1 MIFKR
6 IELTNHERF
15 ITIKNNF
22 IQMKKIIVA
31 LMVMGAFGFTT
42 NAQTDSKAKEI
53 LAAVSKKYR
62 SYDIVKTDFTF
73 TLNNAQAKVKETQQG
88 TLYVK
93 ANANKYK
100 VAMTNQDLISDG
112 KVQWTYLKNDKEVQ
126 ISNVDNSG
134 DAINPAKIFTIYEK
148 GFKYLYTGE
157 SKVGAKTYQMIDLSP
172 IDTKK
177 TVFKIRLSIDKVS
190 KQIANVVIF
199 EKNGNTYTY
208 NVKTFSPNVK
218 VPETTFAFDAKK
230 YPGVEVV
237 DLR

>member
-1 MIFKR
+1 MRRLTGVLIMI
-6 IELTNHERF
+6 
-15 ITIKNNF
+15 
-22 IQMKKIIVA
+22 
-31 LMVMGAFGFTT
+31 GGFATAAM
-42 NAQTDSKAKEI
+42 AQTDSKAKEI

-126 ISNVDNSG
+126 ISNVDNSS
-134 DAINPAKIFTIYEK
+134 DAINPAKLFTIYEK

-157 SKVGAKTYQMIDLSP
+157 HKAGAKVYQMIDLSP
-172 IDTKK
+172 TDTKK
-177 TVFKIRLSIDKVS
+177 SVFKVRLSIDKAT

-208 NVKTFSPNVK
+208 NVKTFSPNIK

>member
-1 MIFKR
+1 MKR
-6 IELTNHERF
+6 
-15 ITIKNNF
+15 
-22 IQMKKIIVA
+22 IIVA
-31 LMVMGAFGFTT
+31 LVIIGSFGL
-42 NAQTDSKAKEI
+42 NASAQTDAKAKEI

-62 SYDIVKTDFTF
+62 SYDVVKTDFTF
-73 TLNNAQAKVKETQQG
+73 TLNNAQAKVNETQQG

-112 KVQWTYLKNDKEVQ
+112 KVQWTYLKNDQEVQ
-126 ISNVDNSG
+126 ISNVDQSS

-157 SKVGAKTYQMIDLSP
+157 KKAGTKTYQMIDLSP
-172 IDTKK
+172 IDAKK
-177 TVFKIRLSIDKVS
+177 TIFKVRLSIDKVT

-208 NVKTFSPNVK
+208 NVKTFSPNIK

-230 YPGVEVV
+230 HPGVEVV

>member
-1 MIFKR
+1 
-6 IELTNHERF
+6 
-15 ITIKNNF
+15 
-22 IQMKKIIVA
+22 MKKIV
-31 LMVMGAFGFTT
+31 LAFIAIGMLGFAAQ
-42 NAQTDSKAKEI
+42 AQTDPKAKEI

-62 SYDIVKTDFTF
+62 SYDVVKTDFTF

-112 KVQWTYLKNDKEVQ
+112 KSQWTYLKNDKEVQ

-148 GFKYLYTGE
+148 GFKYIYTGE
-157 SKVGAKTYQMIDLSP
+157 SKVGGKVYQMIDLSP
-172 IDTKK
+172 IDVKK
-177 TVFKIRLSIDKVS
+177 NVFKIRLSIDKAS
-190 KQIANVVIF
+190 KQITNVVIF

>member
-1 MIFKR
+1 
-6 IELTNHERF
+6 
-15 ITIKNNF
+15 
-22 IQMKKIIVA
+22 MKKIIA
-31 LMVMGAFGFTT
+31 LFVLVTVGFGAS
-42 NAQTDSKAKEI
+42 AQTDAKAKEI

-62 SYDIVKTDFTF
+62 SYDVVKTDFTF

-126 ISNVDNSG
+126 ISNVDLSG
-134 DAINPAKIFTIYEK
+134 DALNPAKIFTIYEK

-157 SKVGAKTYQMIDLSP
+157 SKVGAKVYQMIDLSP

-177 TVFKIRLSIDKVS
+177 AVFKVRLSIDKAT

-218 VPETTFAFDAKK
+218 VPETTFAFDTKK

>member
-1 MIFKR
+1 
-6 IELTNHERF
+6 
-15 ITIKNNF
+15 
-22 IQMKKIIVA
+22 MKKIAAALVMIVGFGSA
-31 LMVMGAFGFTT
+31 VM
-42 NAQTDSKAKEI
+42 AQTDAKAKEI

-73 TLNNAQAKVKETQQG
+73 TLNNTQAKVKETQQG

-100 VAMTNQDLISDG
+100 VAMTNQDVISDG

-134 DAINPAKIFTIYEK
+134 DGINPAKLFTIYEK

-157 SKVGAKTYQMIDLSP
+157 SKSGNRVYQMIDLTP
-172 IDTKK
+172 TDTKK
-177 TVFKIRLSIDKVS
+177 AILKVRLSIDKVT
-190 KQIANVVIF
+190 KQIANVVIY
-199 EKNGNTYTY
+199 EKSGNTYTY
-208 NVKTFSPNVK
+208 NVKTFSPNIQ

>member
-1 MIFKR
+1 
-6 IELTNHERF
+6 
-15 ITIKNNF
+15 
-22 IQMKKIIVA
+22 MKKLIVA
-31 LMVMGAFGFTT
+31 LVVMGSFGFTAS
-42 NAQTDSKAKEI
+42 AQTDAKAKEI

-62 SYDIVKTDFTF
+62 SYDVVKTDFTF

-157 SKVGAKTYQMIDLSP
+157 NKVGAKTYQMIDLSP
-172 IDTKK
+172 TDIKK
-177 TVFKIRLSIDKVS
+177 SIFKVRLSIDKVT

-208 NVKTFSPNVK
+208 NVKTFSPNIK
-218 VPETTFAFDAKK
+218 VPETTFAFDTKK

>member
-1 MIFKR
+1 
-6 IELTNHERF
+6 
-15 ITIKNNF
+15 
-22 IQMKKIIVA
+22 MKKIVVA
-31 LMVMGAFGFTT
+31 LITIGLFGFAAH
-42 NAQTDSKAKEI
+42 AQTDPKAKEI

-62 SYDIVKTDFTF
+62 SYDVVKTDFTF

-112 KVQWTYLKNDKEVQ
+112 KSQWTYLKNDKEVQ

-157 SKVGAKTYQMIDLSP
+157 NKVGGKVYQMIDLSP
-172 IDTKK
+172 TDAKK
-177 TVFKIRLSIDKVS
+177 NVFKIRLSIDKAS
-190 KQIANVVIF
+190 KQITNVVIF

>member
-1 MIFKR
+1 
-6 IELTNHERF
+6 
-15 ITIKNNF
+15 
-22 IQMKKIIVA
+22 MKKILIALIV
-31 LMVMGAFGFTT
+31 LGTLGFTA
-42 NAQTDSKAKEI
+42 NAQTDAKAKEI

-62 SYDIVKTDFTF
+62 SYDVVKTDFTF
-73 TLNNAQAKVKETQQG
+73 TLNNAKAKVKETQQG

-112 KVQWTYLKNDKEVQ
+112 KVQWTYLKNDQEVQ

-148 GFKYLYTGE
+148 GFKYAYTGE
-157 SKVGAKTYQMIDLSP
+157 SKVGAKTFQMIDLSP

-177 TVFKIRLSIDKVS
+177 AVFKVRLSIDKVS
-190 KQIANVVIF
+190 KQIANVVIY

-230 YPGVEVV
+230 YPGVEVI

>member
-1 MIFKR
+1 
-6 IELTNHERF
+6 
-15 ITIKNNF
+15 
-22 IQMKKIIVA
+22 MKKIVVA
-31 LMVMGAFGFTT
+31 LITIGLFGFAVH
-42 NAQTDSKAKEI
+42 AQTDPKAKEI

-62 SYDIVKTDFTF
+62 SYDVVKTDFTF

-112 KVQWTYLKNDKEVQ
+112 KSQWTYLKNDKEVQ

-148 GFKYLYTGE
+148 GFKYIYTGE
-157 SKVGAKTYQMIDLSP
+157 SKVAGKVYQMIDLSP
-172 IDTKK
+172 IDAKK
-177 TVFKIRLSIDKVS
+177 NVFKIRLSIDKAS
-190 KQIANVVIF
+190 KQITNVVIF

>member
-1 MIFKR
+1 MKR
-6 IELTNHERF
+6 LLMTL
-15 ITIKNNF
+15 
-22 IQMKKIIVA
+22 
-31 LMVMGAFGFTT
+31 LMVGSFGMAAT
-42 NAQTDSKAKEI
+42 AQTDSKAKEI

-62 SYDIVKTDFTF
+62 SYDVVKTDFTF
-73 TLNNAQAKVKETQQG
+73 TLNNTQAKVKETQQG

-126 ISNVDNSG
+126 ISNVDNSS

-157 SKVGAKTYQMIDLSP
+157 KKVGAKIYQMIDLSP
-172 IDTKK
+172 TDTKK
-177 TVFKIRLSIDKVS
+177 SIFKVRLSIDKVT
-190 KQIANVVIF
+190 KQIADVVIF

-208 NVKTFSPNVK
+208 NVKTFSPNIK
-218 VPETTFAFDAKK
+218 VPETTFAFDTKK
-230 YPGVEVV
+230 HPGVEVV

>member
-1 MIFKR
+1 
-6 IELTNHERF
+6 
-15 ITIKNNF
+15 
-22 IQMKKIIVA
+22 MKKIILA
-31 LMVMGAFGFTT
+31 LFIVGTAFTV
-42 NAQTDSKAKEI
+42 NAQTDAKAKAI
-53 LAAVSKKYR
+53 LAEVSKKYR
-62 SYDIVKTDFTF
+62 TYDVVKTDFTF

-148 GFKYLYTGE
+148 GFKYIYTGD

-172 IDTKK
+172 TDTKK
-177 TVFKIRLSIDKVS
+177 SIFKVRLSIDKAS

-208 NVKTFSPNVK
+208 NVKTFTPNAK

>member
-1 MIFKR
+1 
-6 IELTNHERF
+6 
-15 ITIKNNF
+15 
-22 IQMKKIIVA
+22 MKKII
-31 LMVMGAFGFTT
+31 LTLIILGSFGFVTS
-42 NAQTDSKAKEI
+42 AQTDSKAKAI

-157 SKVGAKTYQMIDLSP
+157 SKVGAKVYQMIDLSP
-172 IDTKK
+172 TDTKK
-177 TVFKIRLSIDKVS
+177 TVFKVRLSIDKVS

>member
-1 MIFKR
+1 
-6 IELTNHERF
+6 
-15 ITIKNNF
+15 
-22 IQMKKIIVA
+22 MKKLIVA
-31 LMVMGAFGFTT
+31 LAIIGSFGFVAS
-42 NAQTDSKAKEI
+42 AQTDSKAKEI

-62 SYDIVKTDFTF
+62 SYDVVKTDFTF

-134 DAINPAKIFTIYEK
+134 EALNPAKIFTIYEK

-157 SKVGAKTYQMIDLSP
+157 NKVGTKIYQMIDLSP
-172 IDTKK
+172 TDIKK
-177 TVFKIRLSIDKVS
+177 SVFKVRLSIDKLT
-190 KQIANVVIF
+190 KQIENVVIF

-208 NVKTFSPNVK
+208 NVKTFSPNIK
-218 VPETTFAFDAKK
+218 VPETTFAFDTKK

>member
-1 MIFKR
+1 
-6 IELTNHERF
+6 
-15 ITIKNNF
+15 
-22 IQMKKIIVA
+22 MKKIIIA
-31 LMVMGAFGFTT
+31 LLVLGTFGYTA
-42 NAQTDSKAKEI
+42 NAQTDAKAKEI

-73 TLNNAQAKVKETQQG
+73 TLNNAKAKVKETQQG

-112 KVQWTYLKNDKEVQ
+112 KVQWTYLKNDQEVQ

-148 GFKYLYTGE
+148 GFKYTYTGE
-157 SKVGAKTYQMIDLSP
+157 SKVGAKVYQMIDLSP
-172 IDTKK
+172 TDTKK
-177 TVFKIRLSIDKVS
+177 TVFKVRLSIDKAS

-218 VPETTFAFDAKK
+218 VPETTFAFDTKK
-230 YPGVEVV
+230 YPGVEVI